1 MKLQSIHNNLYQRN
15 LSFQSWHREVYN
27 HAKNEYIVDL
37 HHRNDTEFFRDSEFW
52 AQFSYFLVNTY
63 KDTPKVNV
71 YSYGCSDGSEPYTFV
86 MRMLSMY
93 PEAEAKK
100 FLPII
105 AKDYDKAAI
114 KKAVEREEYFI
125 QSYEKADIEYYT
137 KGCYKRFFHTNKPY
151 GSCEYAS
158 VKDELFN
165 NVKFNVANIEKDYT
179 NIVPQNS
186 VVIARNF
193 WPYIESWSQRQKV
206 LNNLGSRLREKSFLV
221 IGIYDQKG
229 TCWKIDNQILDAGF
243 KRTNLPLVFEKMSD
257 KELIEKG
264 MHPLRHFF

>member
-1 MKLQSIHNNLYQRN
+1 MKLQSVQNNLYN
-15 LSFQSWHREVYN
+15 NTLSFKSWDREVYKP
-27 HAKNEYIVDL
+27 AKNGYISDL
-37 HHRNDTEFFRDSEFW
+37 HHRNDTRFFRDSEFW
-52 AQFSYFLVNTY
+52 AQFSHFLVNTY

-100 FLPII
+100 FLPVI

-114 KKAVEREEYFI
+114 KRALEREEYLI
-125 QSYEKADIEYYT
+125 EPYEKADIEYYT
-137 KGCYKRFFHTNKPY
+137 KECYKRFFHTNKSH

-165 NVKFNVANIEKDYT
+165 NVKFNIANIEKDYKK
-179 NIVPQNS
+179 IIPDNS
-186 VVIARNF
+186 VVMARNF

-206 LNNLGSRLREKSFLV
+206 LNNLGSRLGEKSFLV
-221 IGIYDQKG
+221 IGAYDQKG
-229 TCWKIDNQILDAGF
+229 TYWKIDNQILEAGF
-243 KRTNLPLVFEKMSD
+243 KRTNLPFVFEKMSD
-257 KELIEKG
+257 KELMAKG
-264 MHPLRHFF
+264 IYSLKHFF